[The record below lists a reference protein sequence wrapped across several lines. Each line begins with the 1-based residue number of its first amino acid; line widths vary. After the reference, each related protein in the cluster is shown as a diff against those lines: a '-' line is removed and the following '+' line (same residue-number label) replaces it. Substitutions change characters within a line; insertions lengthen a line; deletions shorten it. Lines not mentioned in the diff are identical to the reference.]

1 MPYKVTVKRLD
12 GSQVNANSIIDGR
25 TPKAGELVHV
35 KCGHIVICAR
45 VQLVDARSDVDWVH
59 AGEVE

>member
-1 MPYKVTVKRLD
+1 MPYRVTVKRLD

-35 KCGHIVICAR
+35 KCGHIVIGAR
-45 VQLVDARSDVDWVH
+45 VELIVKRTGVDWVN
-59 AGEVE
+59 AEEVE

>member
-1 MPYKVTVKRLD
+1 MPYRVTVKRLD

-35 KCGHIVICAR
+35 KCGHIVVSAR
-45 VQLVDARSDVDWVH
+45 VQLVDARSDVDWVI
-59 AGEVE
+59 ASEAE